1 MPRYFFHVEDGPD
14 DLGMDLPS
22 LGDAKCQAVRY
33 AADIMCDSAAT
44 FWDKA
49 AFTMWVEDDT
59 GLILFSIHVL
69 GTDAPVIRVTSTAAG
84 PTPAA

>member
-14 DLGMDLPS
+14 DLDMDLPS

-33 AADIMCDSAAT
+33 AADLMCHTAAT

-49 AFTMWVEDDT
+49 AFTMCVEDEM

-69 GTDAPVIRVTSTAAG
+69 GTDAPVIRVSSTSAR
-84 PTPAA
+84 PSPA